1 MMCRCLGVTT
11 AGYYAWCARRDQPLP
26 EGCPRAKRVAL
37 AAKLTELFFVHKGF
51 GGARTIKADLDN
63 LGIEAS
69 FYAVRKVMKDLGL
82 RAKYRRAF
90 KKTTVQD
97 PNAKRRDD
105 LVNRQFYPP
114 VPTTTLC
121 GDITYLRTA
130 QGWMYLATVIDLS
143 TRMVVGWQA
152 ACRMKTGLRDRTLTM
167 AHHSGYVARK
177 ECGAERQC
185 GEGNAFSF
193 SDRGSQYT
201 SEEFAAYAAS
211 IDVRLSVGKV
221 GVCWDNTVA
230 ESFFATLKLHLLY
243 DRKHFNSKL
252 EARVAVGEWI
262 EAYYNRRRIHSTTGE
277 IPAKAM
283 KAFLRPTKST
293 ATKAA

>member
-11 AGYYAWCARRDQPLP
+11 AGYYAWCARRDRPLP

-143 TRMVVGWQA
+143 TRMVVGWQVA
-152 ACRMKTGLRDRTLTM
+152 DRMNTGLLIDALSM
-167 AHHSGYVARK
+167 AHQSGYVA
-177 ECGAERQC
+177 
-185 GEGNAFSF
+185 GNAIFH

-221 GVCWDNTVA
+221 GVCWDNAVA